1 MKKVMYWVFIG
12 FSIFMII
19 GGIISISEDGAEEID
34 ILLFLVFLLL
44 LIFSIYKLVKIK
56 KMNEMNKPKENY
68 LLKKLEEEYRK
79 KQAERKY
86 EENSTPVKEKQNE
99 KINNAKFEKE
109 NTEINSKH
117 TESTNQDII
126 DYSKNEE
133 RIKSLSFPVEQET
146 PNNITNSVA
155 NKNDEDN
162 LFYESF
168 PVVGLNYENRR
179 EKLKKMINAM
189 KKNEEFYPL
198 YDDLRGMEL
207 REELEF
213 GDKIY
218 EIQDDESI
226 HGVYLEKEPDNR
238 YDANAIKVMVSNE
251 YGEFHIGYIPKEDAA
266 IFNNYVDDIVT
277 CNAYIYGGKYKEF
290 DDFEDKIKTK
300 ENPYGLILTVSYY
313 K

>member
-1 MKKVMYWVFIG
+1 
-12 FSIFMII
+12 
-19 GGIISISEDGAEEID
+19 
-34 ILLFLVFLLL
+34 
-44 LIFSIYKLVKIK
+44 
-56 KMNEMNKPKENY
+56 MNEMNKPKENY

-226 HGVYLEKEPDNR
+226 H
-238 YDANAIKVMVSNE
+238 
-251 YGEFHIGYIPKEDAA
+251 
-266 IFNNYVDDIVT
+266 
-277 CNAYIYGGKYKEF
+277 
-290 DDFEDKIKTK
+290 
-300 ENPYGLILTVSYY
+300 
-313 K
+313 

>member
-1 MKKVMYWVFIG
+1 MG

-19 GGIISISEDGAEEID
+19 GGIITISEEGAETID
-34 ILLFLVFLLL
+34 IILLLAFLLL
-44 LIFSIYKLVKIK
+44 MIFSIYKLVKIK
-56 KMNEMNKPKENY
+56 KMNEKNNPKENY
-68 LLKKLEEEYRK
+68 LKNILEEEYRK
-79 KQAERKY
+79 KQDERKY
-86 EENSTPVKEKQNE
+86 EENQKPVKEKQNK
-99 KINNAKFEKE
+99 KINYTKNEKVNIENNSEYNESAKEDSVDHS
-109 NTEINSKH
+109 I
-117 TESTNQDII
+117 
-126 DYSKNEE
+126 NEE
-133 RIKSLSFPVEQET
+133 RIKPLCFPVEQET
-146 PNNITNSVA
+146 PNKITNSFA
-155 NKNDEDN
+155 SENDEDN

-179 EKLKKMINAM
+179 VKLKKMINAM

-198 YDDLRGMEL
+198 YDDLRGIEL

-218 EIQDDESI
+218 EIQDYESI

-238 YDANAIKVMVSNE
+238 YDTNAIKVMVSNE

-266 IFNNYVDDIVT
+266 IFNNYIDNIVT

-300 ENPYGLILTVSYY
+300 EKPYGLNLTVSYY